1 MKKRSITSDEIKK
14 LAALSKLS
22 IADDEIDTYS
32 QQLSNILDYVSQL
45 ENVDTQN
52 VEPLLNV
59 LDQVNDSKPDE
70 PQPSITQKL
79 ALKNAP
85 KISGDFFQVP
95 EVIKKNG

>member
-1 MKKRSITSDEIKK
+1 MTKRLITSDEIKK

-22 IADDEIDTYS
+22 ITPAEIEKYS
-32 QQLSNILDYVSQL
+32 WELSDILDYVSQL
-45 ENVDTQN
+45 ENVDTRN

-59 LDQVNDSKPDE
+59 LDQVNDPKPDV

-79 ALKNAP
+79 ALKNAL
-85 KISGDFFQVP
+85 KVSGEFFQVP

>member
-22 IADDEIDTYS
+22 IADDEMEKYS
-32 QQLSNILDYVSQL
+32 QELSDILDYVSQL
-45 ENVDTQN
+45 ENVDTRN
-52 VEPLLNV
+52 IEPLLNV

-70 PQPSITQKL
+70 PQPSITQEL

-85 KISGDFFQVP
+85 KASGEFFQVP

>member
-1 MKKRSITSDEIKK
+1 MTKRFITSDEIKK

-22 IADDEIDTYS
+22 IPDDEMDKYS
-32 QQLSNILDYVSQL
+32 QELSDILDYVSQL
-45 ENVDTQN
+45 ENVDTCN

-85 KISGDFFQVP
+85 KRNGEFFQVP

>member
-1 MKKRSITSDEIKK
+1 MTKRSITSDEIKK

-22 IADDEIDTYS
+22 IANDEIDKYS
-32 QQLSNILDYVSQL
+32 QQLSDILDCVSQL
-45 ENVDTQN
+45 ENVDTRN

-85 KISGDFFQVP
+85 KVSGEFFQVP

>member
-22 IADDEIDTYS
+22 ISDDEIDTYS

-85 KISGDFFQVP
+85 KTSGAFFQVP

>member
-1 MKKRSITSDEIKK
+1 MTKRSITSDKIKK

-22 IADDEIDTYS
+22 IADDEMDKYS
-32 QQLSNILDYVSQL
+32 EQLSDILDYVSEL
-45 ENVDTQN
+45 ENVDTSD

-59 LDQVNDSKPDE
+59 LDQTNISKPDE

-85 KISGDFFQVP
+85 KISGEFFQVP
-95 EVIKKNG
+95 KVINKNG

>member
-1 MKKRSITSDEIKK
+1 MTKRFITSDEIKK

-22 IADDEIDTYS
+22 IADDEMDKYS
-32 QQLSNILDYVSQL
+32 KELSDILDYVSQL
-45 ENVDTQN
+45 ENVDTRN

-59 LDQVNDSKPDE
+59 LDQVNDPKPDE

-85 KISGDFFQVP
+85 KTSGEFFQVP

>member
-22 IADDEIDTYS
+22 IPDDEMNTYS
-32 QQLSNILDYVSQL
+32 QQLSDILDYVSQL

-70 PQPSITQKL
+70 LQPSIIQKL

-85 KISGDFFQVP
+85 KTSGDFFSST
-95 EVIKKNG
+95 GGD

>member
-1 MKKRSITSDEIKK
+1 MTKRSITSNEIKK

-22 IADDEIDTYS
+22 ITPDEMDKYS
-32 QQLSNILDYVSQL
+32 QQLSDILDYVSQL
-45 ENVDTQN
+45 ENVDTTDI
-52 VEPLLNV
+52 EPLLNV

-85 KISGDFFQVP
+85 KTSGDFFQVP

>member
-1 MKKRSITSDEIKK
+1 MTKRSITSDEIKK
-14 LAALSKLS
+14 LASLSKLS
-22 IADDEIDTYS
+22 IADDEMDKYS
-32 QQLSNILDYVSQL
+32 QELSDILDYFSQL
-45 ENVDTQN
+45 EKVDTSN
-52 VEPLLNV
+52 IEPLLNV

-85 KISGDFFQVP
+85 KADGEFFQVP

>member
-1 MKKRSITSDEIKK
+1 MKKRSITSEEIKK

-22 IADDEIDTYS
+22 IADDEMDTYS
-32 QQLSNILDYVSQL
+32 QQLSDILDYVSQL

-59 LDQVNDSKPDE
+59 LDQVNNSKPDE

>member
-1 MKKRSITSDEIKK
+1 MTKRSITSDEIKK

-22 IADDEIDTYS
+22 IANDEMDKYS
-32 QQLSNILDYVSQL
+32 QQLSDILDYVSQL
-45 ENVDTQN
+45 ENVDTRN

-85 KISGDFFQVP
+85 KASGEFFQVP

>member
-1 MKKRSITSDEIKK
+1 MTKRSITSDEIKK

-22 IADDEIDTYS
+22 IADDEMDKCS
-32 QQLSNILDYVSQL
+32 QQLSDILDYVSQL
-45 ENVDTQN
+45 ENEDTRN
-52 VEPLLNV
+52 IEPLLNV
-59 LDQVNDSKPDE
+59 LDQVNNSRPDE

-85 KISGDFFQVP
+85 KVSDEFFQVP

>member
-1 MKKRSITSDEIKK
+1 MTKRSITSDEIKK

-22 IADDEIDTYS
+22 IPHDEMDKYS
-32 QQLSNILDYVSQL
+32 QQLSDILDYVSQL
-45 ENVDTQN
+45 ENVDTRN

-85 KISGDFFQVP
+85 KAKGEFFQVP
-95 EVIKKNG
+95 KVIKKNG

>member
-1 MKKRSITSDEIKK
+1 MTKRSITSDEIKK
-14 LAALSKLS
+14 LAALSKLA
-22 IADDEIDTYS
+22 IADDEMDKYS
-32 QQLSNILDYVSQL
+32 QDLSDILDYVSQL
-45 ENVDTQN
+45 ENVDTRN

-85 KISGDFFQVP
+85 KENDEFFQVP

>member
-1 MKKRSITSDEIKK
+1 MTKRFITSDEIKK

-22 IADDEIDTYS
+22 IANDEMEKYS
-32 QQLSNILDYVSQL
+32 QELSDILDYVSQL
-45 ENVDTQN
+45 ENVDTRN

-85 KISGDFFQVP
+85 KVSGEFFQVP

>member
-1 MKKRSITSDEIKK
+1 MTKRSITSDEIMK

-22 IADDEIDTYS
+22 IADDEIDKYS
-32 QQLSNILDYVSQL
+32 EQLSNILDYVSQL
-45 ENVDTQN
+45 KNVDTSD

-59 LDQVNDSKPDE
+59 LDQTNDSKPDE

-85 KISGDFFQVP
+85 KTSGEFFQVP
-95 EVIKKNG
+95 KVINKNG

>member
-1 MKKRSITSDEIKK
+1 MTKRSITSDEIKK

-22 IADDEIDTYS
+22 IAEDEMDKYS
-32 QQLSNILDYVSQL
+32 QQLSDILDYVSQL
-45 ENVDTQN
+45 ENVDTRD

-59 LDQVNDSKPDE
+59 LDQVNDSKLDE
-70 PQPSITQKL
+70 PQPSLTQKL

-85 KISGDFFQVP
+85 KANGEFFQVP

>member
-1 MKKRSITSDEIKK
+1 MTKRFITSDEIKK

-22 IADDEIDTYS
+22 IPDNEMEKYS
-32 QQLSNILDYVSQL
+32 QELSDILDYVSQL
-45 ENVDTQN
+45 ENVDTHN

-59 LDQVNDSKPDE
+59 LDQVNNSKPDE

-85 KISGDFFQVP
+85 KVSGEFFQVP

>member
-1 MKKRSITSDEIKK
+1 MKKRSITSEEIKK

-22 IADDEIDTYS
+22 IADDEMELYS
-32 QQLSNILDYVSQL
+32 QQLSDILDYVSQL
-45 ENVDTQN
+45 ENVDTSD

-59 LDQVNDSKPDE
+59 LDQINDSKPDE
-70 PQPSITQKL
+70 PQQSITQKM

-85 KISGDFFQVP
+85 KVSGDFFQVP

>member
-1 MKKRSITSDEIKK
+1 MTKRSITSDEIKK

-22 IADDEIDTYS
+22 IAEDEMDKYS
-32 QQLSNILDYVSQL
+32 QQLSDILDYVSQL
-45 ENVDTQN
+45 ENVDTRN

-85 KISGDFFQVP
+85 KANGEFFQVP
-95 EVIKKNG
+95 KVIKKNG

>member
-1 MKKRSITSDEIKK
+1 MTKQSITSDEVKK

-22 IADDEIDTYS
+22 ITDDEVDKYS
-32 QQLSNILDYVSQL
+32 RELSDILDYVSQL
-45 ENVDTQN
+45 ENVDTRN

-70 PQPSITQKL
+70 PKPSITQKL

-85 KISGDFFQVP
+85 KTSDELFQVP
-95 EVIKKNG
+95 EVMKKNG

>member
-1 MKKRSITSDEIKK
+1 MTKRSITSDEIKK

-22 IADDEIDTYS
+22 IADDEMDKYS
-32 QQLSNILDYVSQL
+32 KELSDILDYVSQL
-45 ENVDTQN
+45 KNVDTRN
-52 VEPLLNV
+52 IEPLFNV
-59 LDQVNDSKPDE
+59 LDQVNAPKPDE

-85 KISGDFFQVP
+85 EVSDEFFQVP

>member
-1 MKKRSITSDEIKK
+1 MTKRSITSDEIMK

-32 QQLSNILDYVSQL
+32 QQLSDILDYVSQL

-85 KISGDFFQVP
+85 KENDEFFQVP